1 MNFRN
6 LASLDSSHTLNSFQL
21 FFPGFCANA
30 YKQQPLGSPSL
41 EFYKDRGT
49 DT

>member
-1 MNFRN
+1 MNFEN

-21 FFPGFCANA
+21 FFLDFCANA
-30 YKQQPLGSPSL
+30 YQQQPLGSPSV